1 MATSKFGEAFRA
13 ARKAGDK
20 EFTFNGKKYNTKMA
34 PDEQKS
40 VGGKPKMGEYVPR
53 DSDTRKGE
61 IMTSK
66 NAKPRDEYVRS
77 GQQSFDTDTEPGESP
92 MKNYRP
98 RRINSILE
106 RTPAEQDEMV
116 KQGLMRQAADR
127 TKNDMPETA
136 YKRGGSVKPSK
147 MGGVKT
153 AKPSFGSASKR
164 ADGIATKGKT
174 RGKFI

>member
-13 ARKAGDK
+13 ARAAGDK
-20 EFTFNGKKYNTKMA
+20 EFTFNGKKFNTKMA
-34 PDEQKS
+34 ADEPQS
-40 VGGKPKMGEYVPR
+40 VGGKPKLGEYVPR
-53 DSDTRKGE
+53 DADARKGE
-61 IMTSK
+61 VMTAK

-127 TKNDMPETA
+127 TKGDMPETA
-136 YKRGGSVKPSK
+136 YKRGGSVKAGK
-147 MGGVKT
+147 MGAVRT
-153 AKPSFGSASKR
+153 AKPAFGSASRR
-164 ADGIATKGKT
+164 ADGIASKGKT

>member
-13 ARKAGDK
+13 ARAAGDK
-20 EFTFNGKKYNTKMA
+20 EFTFNGKKYNTEMA
-34 PDEQKS
+34 DDKPRS
-40 VGGKPKMGEYVPR
+40 VGGTPKMGEYK
-53 DSDTRKGE
+53 S
-61 IMTSK
+61 
-66 NAKPRDEYVRS
+66 RDEYTRS
-77 GQQSFDTDTEPGESP
+77 GQKSFETDAEPGESP

-136 YKRGGSVKPSK
+136 YKRGGSVKASK

-153 AKPSFGSASKR
+153 AKPSMGSASKR

-174 RGKFI
+174 RGKYI

>member
-13 ARKAGDK
+13 ARKAGEK

-53 DSDTRKGE
+53 DQY
-61 IMTSK
+61 
-66 NAKPRDEYVRS
+66 ARS
-77 GQQSFDTDTEPGESP
+77 GQQSFDTDVEPGESP
-92 MKNYRP
+92 MSKYRP
-98 RRINSILE
+98 RRTNSILE
-106 RTPAEQDEMV
+106 KTPAEMDEMV
-116 KQGLMRQAADR
+116 KKGLDRQAADR

-153 AKPSFGSASKR
+153 SKPSFGSASKR

>member
-13 ARKAGDK
+13 ARAAGDK
-20 EFTFNGKKYNTKMA
+20 EFTFNGKKYNTNMA

-40 VGGKPKMGEYVPR
+40 VGGKPKMGEY
-53 DSDTRKGE
+53 
-61 IMTSK
+61 
-66 NAKPRDEYVRS
+66 KPRDEYVRS
-77 GQQSFDTDTEPGESP
+77 GRQSFDTDTEPGASP
-92 MKNYRP
+92 MANYRP

-127 TKNDMPETA
+127 TKGEMPETA

-153 AKPSFGSASKR
+153 AKPSMGSASKR

-174 RGKFI
+174 RGKYI